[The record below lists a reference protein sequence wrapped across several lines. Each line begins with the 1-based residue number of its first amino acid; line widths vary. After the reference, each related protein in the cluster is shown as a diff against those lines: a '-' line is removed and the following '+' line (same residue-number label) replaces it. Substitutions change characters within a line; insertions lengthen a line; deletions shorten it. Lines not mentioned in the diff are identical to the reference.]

1 MQLCVTTIR
10 TLGECPCCTAPVRR
24 SHVSVLFCLIACK
37 ASLPNFVCNS
47 SECRL
52 TREHTPRGTRAT
64 ERQGRRDTQ
73 QLTRH
78 THLTRSHVM
87 PAASSSDAPSSHQ
100 EPHHEEDAAAEHGD
114 NTGVAAAP
122 RVLGGAPPPP
132 STRCTHLPHAAAGDD
147 RTPDGGG
154 NGAGQAAAA
163 EDSEVEGSGSSD
175 DGGDSSG
182 GVERSAPTAVS
193 RPRRRRTDK
202 PLVLTPSAR
211 EALRQRLGGGDTRSV
226 HARRKRGDG

>member
-1 MQLCVTTIR
+1 MSAREKFARDYSDSILRGGAHATPDYGGPPPCSSHTRIR
-10 TLGECPCCTAPVRR
+10 LFSRYRRAP
-24 SHVSVLFCLIACK
+24 
-37 ASLPNFVCNS
+37 
-47 SECRL
+47 
-52 TREHTPRGTRAT
+52 PRGELKRCQLKKEVTSHK
-64 ERQGRRDTQ
+64 

-78 THLTRSHVM
+78 THLARSHVM

-132 STRCTHLPHAAAGDD
+132 STRCTHSPHAAAGDG

-163 EDSEVEGSGSSD
+163 EDSEVEGSDSSD